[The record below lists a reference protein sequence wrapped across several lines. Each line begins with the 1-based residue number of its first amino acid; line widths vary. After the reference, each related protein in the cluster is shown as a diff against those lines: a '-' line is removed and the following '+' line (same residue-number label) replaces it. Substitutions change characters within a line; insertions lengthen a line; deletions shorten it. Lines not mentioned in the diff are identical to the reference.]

1 MANISDV
8 IEAFIL
14 DNMGEDNEIDISRN
28 ELASFFSCAPSQINY
43 VLQTRFTLDRGFIK
57 ESRRGGGGYIRISKV
72 SFDNDESVASAV
84 LSSIGEEITE
94 NRASQIIERLFDAE
108 IISLKERGI
117 IEAMLSKNENMNLHN
132 QINYY
137 KSIEASLN
145 NSMAMVRNTGEQ
157 IKNNALKERE
167 VIINDAKGIASRILN
182 DALIKAERVNM
193 ETDKLKRDVSIYKNK
208 VRSLIECQL
217 EIIDDIEKVDI

>member
-1 MANISDV
+1 MEKYINTLRNDSDDV
-8 IEAFIL
+8 MKYLNEVMNRLAQIE
-14 DNMGEDNEIDISRN
+14 S
-28 ELASFFSCAPSQINY
+28 
-43 VLQTRFTLDRGFIK
+43 
-57 ESRRGGGGYIRISKV
+57 
-72 SFDNDESVASAV
+72 
-84 LSSIGEEITE
+84 E
-94 NRASQIIERLFDAE
+94 N
-108 IISLKERGI
+108 SLKDKRLYNYDLEVRR
-117 IEAMLSKNENMNLHN
+117 LQNENLSLHN

-145 NSMAMVRNTGEQ
+145 NSMAMVRNVGEQ

-167 VIINDAKGIASRILN
+167 VIISDAKSVASRILN

-217 EIIDDIEKVDI
+217 EVIDDIEKVEI

>member
-1 MANISDV
+1 MEKYMNTLRNDDV
-8 IEAFIL
+8 MKYLNEVMNRLAQIE
-14 DNMGEDNEIDISRN
+14 S
-28 ELASFFSCAPSQINY
+28 
-43 VLQTRFTLDRGFIK
+43 
-57 ESRRGGGGYIRISKV
+57 
-72 SFDNDESVASAV
+72 
-84 LSSIGEEITE
+84 E
-94 NRASQIIERLFDAE
+94 N
-108 IISLKERGI
+108 SLKDKRLYNYDLEVRR
-117 IEAMLSKNENMNLHN
+117 LQN

-137 KSIEASLN
+137 KSIESSLN

-208 VRSLIECQL
+208 LRSLLQIQFDM
-217 EIIDDIEKVDI
+217 IDDIEKIDF